1 MSFNKKTNTFFLG
14 LILVLGL
21 ILPSFVVTRAAT
33 YKCDTAEEKL
43 KCQKLLD
50 QTQDEITNLSSQ
62 LNSIKATGQSL
73 ERDKQILSIQIQ
85 QAQLKIKARELS
97 IANLGK
103 EIVQKT
109 KVIQQLDFKIDSGR
123 ESLGQIIRKTNELDD
138 YSLPE
143 IMLGSD
149 NLSSAFSDLD
159 AFDSVKTALAGV
171 FTELR
176 DTKKAN
182 EDAKV
187 SLGQKKNEELDTK
200 ASIESD
206 KKKVESASAE
216 KQRLLN
222 LNKSTQSDYQKLLS
236 DKAAEVAKI
245 KSAMFGLRDSAAI
258 PFEDAYAYAKNASKI
273 TGVRPAFVLAI
284 IKQESNLGSN
294 VGSCYMTDLTTG
306 DGKGK
311 NTGTLFEQVMKA
323 PRDTVPFVSITSA
336 LGRDWSST
344 PVSCPIGSTKYYVG
358 RGFGGAMG
366 PAQFIPSTWVLMQ
379 SRLTNALGT
388 SATDPWNPIHA
399 IMASSMYLQD
409 RGAKAGS
416 YTSEVAAACKY
427 YGSGGA
433 SCAYGTQVMA
443 KVAAIQ
449 ADIDKIEGN

>member
-1 MSFNKKTNTFFLG
+1 MFSTKKTGTLFTV
-14 LILVLGL
+14 LIIVLGT
-21 ILPSFVVTRAAT
+21 ITPWYAFTRAAT
-33 YKCDTAEEKL
+33 YKCDTAEEKK
-43 KCQKLLD
+43 KCQQLLD
-50 QTQDEITNLSSQ
+50 QTQDEITNLSNQ
-62 LNSIKATGQSL
+62 LQSIKATGQSL
-73 ERDKQILSIQIQ
+73 ERDKQILNLQIQ
-85 QAQLKIKARELS
+85 QAQLKIKAHELS
-97 IANLGK
+97 IANIGK

-109 KVIQQLDFKIDSGR
+109 QVIRQLDSKIESGR
-123 ESLGQIIRKTNELDD
+123 ESLSQIMRKTNQIDD

-143 IMLGSD
+143 VILGAD
-149 NLSSAFSDLD
+149 NLSTAFADLD
-159 AFDSVKTALAGV
+159 AFDSVKTSLAGV
-171 FTELR
+171 FTNLR
-176 DTKKAN
+176 DTKRAN

-206 KKKVESASAE
+206 KKKVETASAE

-222 LNKSTQSDYQKLLS
+222 LNKSTQSDYQKLLA

-258 PFEDAYAYAKNASKI
+258 PFEDAYAYAKNASKV

-294 VGSCYMTDLTTG
+294 VGSCYMTNLTTG

-311 NTGTLFEQVMKA
+311 NTGTPFEQVMKA
-323 PRDTVPFVSITSA
+323 PRDTVPFVAITNA
-336 LGRDWSST
+336 LGRDWSTT

-379 SRLTNALGT
+379 NRLTNALGT
-388 SATDPWNPIHA
+388 SATDPWNPAHA

-409 RGAKAGS
+409 RGARAGS
-416 YTSEVAAACKY
+416 YTSEIAAACKY

-449 ADIDKIEGN
+449 SDIDKIEGN